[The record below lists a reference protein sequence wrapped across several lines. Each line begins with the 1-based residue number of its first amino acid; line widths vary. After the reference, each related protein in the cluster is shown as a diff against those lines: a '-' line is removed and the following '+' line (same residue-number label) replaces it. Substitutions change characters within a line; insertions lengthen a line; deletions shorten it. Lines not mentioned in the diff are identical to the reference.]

1 MKKSKITALFILL
14 FFSAIIAAGAFYIY
28 QQLQPVS
35 VTNTADTDTTS
46 ENYRLKVPSG
56 STVYSVSKDL
66 KKNGII
72 KSDKV
77 FYYAARLLKK
87 EIKAGIY
94 KVNTKMSPL
103 EILNLLESGK
113 QEFITVNIP
122 EGQTLRQIAAQ
133 LERLEV
139 TEKDAF
145 INTCYDKNLLAEYK
159 IPGES
164 FEGYLFPDTY
174 NFVPETAAFTVL
186 RTMVNNF
193 FTKISGIPELAD
205 LSPEDLFYKVRL
217 ASVIEKEYRLEE
229 EAPLIAS
236 VFTNRLKINQGLY
249 SCATVVYILTDILG
263 RPHPDSVTI
272 ADTRIDSPYNTYLY
286 AGLPPGAISNPGLTA
301 LNAAAKPAKT
311 KYRYF
316 RLIDEEKG
324 KHVFSV
330 DFEDHIEAGK
340 TIYRTKK

>member
-1 MKKSKITALFILL
+1 MKKSKITALFVLL
-14 FFSAIIAAGAFYIY
+14 LITGFIAAGAFYIY
-28 QQLQPVS
+28 KQLLPV
-35 VTNTADTDTTS
+35 TAAGTVDSDTVS
-46 ENYRLKVPSG
+46 EYYRLKVPSG
-56 STVYSVSKDL
+56 STAYSVSKDL
-66 KKNGII
+66 KNNGMI

-94 KVNTKMSPL
+94 KINSEMAPL
-103 EILNLLESGK
+103 EILDLLESGK

-133 LERLEV
+133 LERLDV
-139 TEKDAF
+139 TGKDDF
-145 INTCYDKNLLAEYK
+145 INICYDKNLLEEYK

-174 NFVPETAAFTVL
+174 NFVPETAAVTVL
-186 RTMVNNF
+186 KTMVNNF
-193 FTKISGIPELAD
+193 FNKIEGITELAE

-217 ASVIEKEYRLEE
+217 ASVIEKEYRIAE

-286 AGLPPGAISNPGLTA
+286 AGLPPGAISNPGLVA

-316 RLIDEEKG
+316 RLVDEEKG
-324 KHVFSV
+324 KHIFSV